1 MMSVDSLIERP
12 EESVAEKP
20 HLYDKYNIENLVWPD
35 TLEASRIKNYI
46 VPLMK
51 KGINHYID
59 NIEADLYV
67 LRYGDLFL
75 PIVATE
81 GNYTNS
87 WVCSP
92 YGHYIVNGKASIQLI
107 SNAFLSRI
115 VKGALNCIGALS
127 RKGQVDSVVYVNNW
141 LFSTDL
147 YSKNISLYEVQQL
160 TNFLKTHF
168 PRHAIVFRSLN
179 ALTNGA
185 LKKTLANCGYHF
197 VASRQVYITDAKNE
211 EIFKTR
217 IIKSD
222 LKLWNET
229 SFEIIDEKNLP
240 VHEAAEYLR
249 LYHSLYVNERTSSNP
264 LINKEFID
272 LLISQDFLSFKVL
285 KKGTEIKG
293 IAGFFIR
300 DGILFCPFMGYEKK
314 DADQTV
320 IYRLLNTMLLLEAQ
334 QAGVLFNQSAG
345 ASFYK
350 TIRRAKS
357 CLESIAVYTEH
368 LPYKQKFTWKALKTF
383 INAIAP
389 PYMKKY

>member
-1 MMSVDSLIERP
+1 MNVESLRLKSEETVDDAPR
-12 EESVAEKP
+12 
-20 HLYDKYNIENLVWPD
+20 LYDKDSIGDLAWPE

-46 VPLMK
+46 VPLIK

-59 NIEADLYV
+59 NIQADLYV
-67 LRYGDLFL
+67 LRCGDILL
-75 PIVATE
+75 PIVATQ

-107 SNAFLSRI
+107 SNPFLSRL
-115 VKGALNCIGALS
+115 VKGILNCFGAVS
-127 RKGQVDSVVYVNNW
+127 RKGDIDTVVYVNNW

-147 YSKNISLYEVQQL
+147 YPQNLTLQHVQQL
-160 TNFLKTHF
+160 TQLLKETF
-168 PRHAIVFRSLN
+168 PHHAIVFRSLN
-179 ALTNGA
+179 PFTNSS
-185 LKKTLANCGYHF
+185 LQKILAQCGYQF
-197 VASRQVYITDAKNE
+197 VASRQVYITDTKNE

-222 LKLWNET
+222 LKLWHET
-229 SFEIIDEKNLP
+229 TFEIIDEKIMP
-240 VHEAAEYLR
+240 VHKVAEYLA
-249 LYHSLYVNERTSSNP
+249 LYHSLYISERTSSNP
-264 LINKEFID
+264 LINKEFVD
-272 LLISQDFLSFKVL
+272 LLISQEFLSFKIL
-285 KKGTEIKG
+285 KKDSVVKG

-300 DGILFCPFMGYEKK
+300 DGVLFCPFMGYEKK
-314 DADQTV
+314 DPDHTV

-334 QAGVLFNQSAG
+334 KAGAIFNQSAG

-357 CLESIAVYTEH
+357 CLETIAVNTEH
-368 LPYKQKFTWKALKTF
+368 LPYKQKVVWKALKTF